1 MEGSDKMKK
10 SSILTLAT
18 LALTVVGSILASK
31 QQEMEINEA
40 VEMKM
45 LEMKEDKPE
54 ESQN

>member
-31 QQEMEINEA
+31 QQELEINEA
-40 VEMKM
+40 VDARLA
-45 LEMKEDKPE
+45 LETKEDNE